1 MTAGRSQPAGGAGRG
16 RESIPDF
23 NLRSVSPLQGDPQ
36 LNCEEQRLF
45 CKVGA
50 TGPFLPDVKSGPPRG
65 AFPG

>member
-23 NLRSVSPLQGDPQ
+23 YLTSVSPLQGDPQ
-36 LNCEEQRLF
+36 LNC
-45 CKVGA
+45 KVGA
-50 TGPFLPDVKSGPPRG
+50 TGPFLLDMKTGPPRG